1 MFRFS
6 VRLVMVLA
14 LTAAAIPAAAQTT
27 IGLID
32 VQKVVTES
40 DRGKEAF
47 QRLRELEAAKIE
59 QGKTMTQEFEA
70 LKENFNKQRYTLS
83 EEKVEAMTKEIEDK
97 SIQLKRYQ
105 DDAQRELEAARR
117 KELDK
122 LEQSLMPIVQ
132 TVGDDMN
139 FTLIFDKFRAG
150 LLYADEGIDISDEV
164 IKRFNAAQ

>member
-1 MFRFS
+1 
-6 VRLVMVLA
+6 MVLA